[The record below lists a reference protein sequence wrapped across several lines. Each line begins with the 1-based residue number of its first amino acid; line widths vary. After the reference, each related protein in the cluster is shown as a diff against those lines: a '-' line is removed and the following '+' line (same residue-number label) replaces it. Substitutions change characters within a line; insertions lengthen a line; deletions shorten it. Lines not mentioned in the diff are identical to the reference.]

1 MLRVGRITVRIDQ
14 GTANRVATDEAVV
27 VVAECVR
34 RILNRAT
41 ILCPVDHG
49 NLRAHH
55 KFRVE
60 RMPPGARG
68 EVYNDADYAEAV
80 HNGSGPYTIRPKR
93 EMSRRNP
100 KRKAML
106 KFEVGGRTVFARS
119 VRHPGTRA
127 RPWLARAGQEV
138 AAQTGFRWEPGR

>member
-14 GTANRVATDEAVV
+14 GQAQRVATDEAVL

-55 KFRVE
+55 KIRVE

-80 HNGSGPYTIRPKR
+80 HNGSGPYTIRP
-93 EMSRRNP
+93 RR
-100 KRKAML
+100 RKAL
-106 KFEVGGRTVFARS
+106 RFVVGGRTVFAKS
-119 VRHPGTRA
+119 VQHPGTRA

>member
-1 MLRVGRITVRIDQ
+1 MLRVGRMTVRIDQ
-14 GTANRVATDEAVV
+14 GQAERVATDEAVL

-41 ILCPVDHG
+41 VLCPVDHG

-80 HNGSGPYTIRPKR
+80 HNGSGAHTIRP
-93 EMSRRNP
+93 RR
-100 KRKAML
+100 KKALRFTM
-106 KFEVGGRTVFARS
+106 GGRTVFAKS
-119 VRHPGTRA
+119 VVHPGTRA